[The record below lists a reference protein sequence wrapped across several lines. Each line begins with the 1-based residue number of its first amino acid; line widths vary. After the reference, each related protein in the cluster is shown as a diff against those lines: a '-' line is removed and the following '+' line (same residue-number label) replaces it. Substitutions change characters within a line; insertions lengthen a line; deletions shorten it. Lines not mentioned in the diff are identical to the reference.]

1 MAAPWWLR
9 WWPFRG
15 RKGKRFM
22 GILVRS
28 LAGIGILIVSDDI
41 QVPPVSIVGA
51 NQLDVTLIPNPSA
64 QADTPYIIPLIIDN
78 VEVGLQAVE
87 WTAAQIAAAEPRLI
101 SFTGIDLLGVTSI
114 IVSAGFDDAVAV
126 IDAADAGGA
135 SGLTIDVEVRMHEVP
150 AAGLAGYTMDASLVD
165 GAVARFV
172 GVTFPGSF
180 PLGSLVPDP
189 VSGPAVQI
197 SAVDLNT
204 VVIGGDVDVLLA
216 TLQVELLTAVSVTEV
231 QLVVT
236 RLDDDG
242 GFPIRSVTFPG
253 TITVS

>member
-1 MAAPWWLR
+1 
-9 WWPFRG
+9 
-15 RKGKRFM
+15 M

-28 LAGIGILIVSDDI
+28 VAGIGILIVSDDI

-51 NQLDVTLIPNPSA
+51 NRLDVTLIPNPSA
-64 QADTPYIIPLIIDN
+64 QADTPYIIPLVIDN
-78 VEVGLQAVE
+78 VEVAIQAVE
-87 WTAAQIAAAEPRLI
+87 WTAAQIAAAEPRPI
-101 SFTGIDLLGVTSI
+101 SFTGLDLAGVTSI
-114 IVSAGFDDAVAV
+114 IVSAGFDDSVAV
-126 IDAADAGGA
+126 IDATDAGGV
-135 SGLTIDVEVRMHEVP
+135 SGATVDVEVRMREVP
-150 AAGLAGYTMDASLVD
+150 AAGLAGYTMDASLD

-172 GVTFPGSF
+172 GVTFPPEF
-180 PLGSLVPDP
+180 PLGNQVPDP
-189 VSGPAVQI
+189 VAGPAVNI

-204 VVIGGDVDVLLA
+204 VVNGGDVDVLLA